1 MKLDWSSS
9 QNPIYGLWWAMLQN
23 FKRRDQL
30 HKSGE
35 MDSWCSRPRS
45 FELAVVEE
53 YERRKKMIVSAF
65 GVESV
70 VCLL

>member
-1 MKLDWSSS
+1 
-9 QNPIYGLWWAMLQN
+9 MLQN
-23 FKRRDQL
+23 FKGRDQI

-53 YERRKKMIVSAF
+53 YERRKKLIVSAF
-65 GVESV
+65 GVESA
-70 VCLL
+70 VCVL